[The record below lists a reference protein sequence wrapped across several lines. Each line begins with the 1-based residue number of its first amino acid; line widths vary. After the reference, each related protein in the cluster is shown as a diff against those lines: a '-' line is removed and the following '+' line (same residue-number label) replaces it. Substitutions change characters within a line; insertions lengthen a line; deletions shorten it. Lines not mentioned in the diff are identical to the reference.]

1 MTIHSSHHRSLYTLL
16 SGIQDF
22 SYVIAIPE
30 QKYAIREKEG
40 FSMKNK
46 KKLLSVLLVFV
57 MTVSVFHGYA
67 AKAAD
72 TVKVTLRLEQDN
84 QTLVTPVEV
93 TLTDE
98 DKKDYGIGLSTE
110 TLTPLHALAKYLTE
124 KKGATTETMKN
135 YIMASTSQ
143 YGLYVT
149 GINIDG
155 KSDGSASSDAL
166 DGVNW
171 LYAVNNTDPGVGMGS
186 YSLKNND
193 AVTIYGLW
201 GGGTWPNNVETNYSY
216 FENNTVNTTVSSKT
230 TVSLKGVGY
239 DENYSPI
246 VKAISNAT
254 VVAAKYENETSTA
267 TTGNAVTLAQTDDN
281 GVATLSFDK
290 AGTYVLSA
298 YRLDSDG
305 KHSNISRPYAIVKV
319 LAAVTTPT
327 ATPTVT
333 PTATPTV
340 TPTATPTV
348 TPTATPTVTPTAT
361 PTVTPTA
368 TPTVTPTATPTV
380 TPTATPTVTPTAT
393 PTVTPT
399 ATPTV
404 TPTATPAGDSL
415 GKPVPTKTPTATP
428 TPASDDK
435 GIKKVAKTPTK
446 VKVVV
451 KKSKKKKKSVTV
463 SWKKAAN
470 AKGYRIALSKK
481 KNGKYKKVTD
491 TKKTKY
497 TFKKTKGTY
506 YVKLTAYVV
515 KSDKATFSKA
525 TKPVKFKVK

>member
-1 MTIHSSHHRSLYTLL
+1 
-16 SGIQDF
+16 
-22 SYVIAIPE
+22 
-30 QKYAIREKEG
+30 
-40 FSMKNK
+40 MKNK

-57 MTVSVFHGYA
+57 MTISVFHGYA

-84 QTLVTPVEV
+84 KTLVTPVEV

-135 YIMASTSQ
+135 YITASKSQ

-149 GINIDG
+149 GISIDG

-171 LYAVNNTDPGVGMGS
+171 GYAVNNTDPGVGMGS

-216 FENNTVNTTVSSKT
+216 FENSTVNTTVSNKT

-239 DENYSPI
+239 DENYNPI
-246 VKAISNAT
+246 VKSISNAT
-254 VVAAKYENETSTA
+254 VVAAKYENEASTA
-267 TTGNAVTLAQTDDN
+267 TTGNAVSLVQTDEN
-281 GVATLSFDK
+281 GTATLSFDK

-319 LAAVTTPT
+319 LAAVTAPTATPT
-327 ATPTVT
+327 ATPTAAPTAT
-333 PTATPTV
+333 PTATPV
-340 TPTATPTV
+340 PTV
-348 TPTATPTVTPTAT
+348 TPAP
-361 PTVTPTA
+361 
-368 TPTVTPTATPTV
+368 
-380 TPTATPTVTPTAT
+380 
-393 PTVTPT
+393 
-399 ATPTV
+399 
-404 TPTATPAGDSL
+404 
-415 GKPVPTKTPTATP
+415 P

-463 SWKKAAN
+463 SWKKAAS

-525 TKPVKFKVK
+525 TKPVKFMVK

>member
-1 MTIHSSHHRSLYTLL
+1 MTIHSSHHRSLYTLF

-84 QTLVTPVEV
+84 KTLVTPVEV

-143 YGLYVT
+143 YGLFVN
-149 GINIDG
+149 GISIDG
-155 KSDGSASSDAL
+155 NSDGSASSDAL

-171 LYAVNNTDPGVGMGS
+171 GYAVNNTDPGVGMGS

-216 FENNTVNTTVSSKT
+216 FENSTLNTTVSNKT
-230 TVSLKGVGY
+230 TVSLKGVGH
-239 DENYSPI
+239 DESYNPI
-246 VKAISNAT
+246 VKSISNAT
-254 VVAAKYENETSTA
+254 VVAAKYENEASTA
-267 TTGNAVTLAQTDDN
+267 TTGNAVSLVQTDEN
-281 GVATLSFDK
+281 GTATLSFDK

-305 KHSNISRPYAIVKV
+305 KHSNISRPYGIVNV
-319 LAAVTTPT
+319 LAAVTAPT

-333 PTATPTV
+333 PTT
-340 TPTATPTV
+340 
-348 TPTATPTVTPTAT
+348 
-361 PTVTPTA
+361 
-368 TPTVTPTATPTV
+368 
-380 TPTATPTVTPTAT
+380 T

-435 GIKKVAKTPTK
+435 GIKKVAKKPTK

>member
-1 MTIHSSHHRSLYTLL
+1 
-16 SGIQDF
+16 
-22 SYVIAIPE
+22 
-30 QKYAIREKEG
+30 
-40 FSMKNK
+40 MKNK

-84 QTLVTPVEV
+84 KTLVTPVEV

-171 LYAVNNTDPGVGMGS
+171 GYAVNNTDPGVGMGS

-216 FENNTVNTTVSSKT
+216 FENSTLNTTISSKT

-239 DENYSPI
+239 DENYNPI
-246 VKAISNAT
+246 IKSISKAT

-267 TTGNAVTLAQTDDN
+267 TTGNAVSLVQTDEN
-281 GVATLSFDK
+281 GTATLSFDK

-305 KHSNISRPYAIVKV
+305 KHSNISRPYGIVKV
-319 LAAVTTPT
+319 PAAVTTPT
-327 ATPTVT
+327 AL
-333 PTATPTV
+333 PTATPT
-340 TPTATPTV
+340 A
-348 TPTATPTVTPTAT
+348 A
-361 PTVTPTA
+361 
-368 TPTVTPTATPTV
+368 PTV

-415 GKPVPTKTPTATP
+415 GKPVSTKTPTATP

-435 GIKKVAKTPTK
+435 GIKKVAKKPTK

>member
-1 MTIHSSHHRSLYTLL
+1 
-16 SGIQDF
+16 
-22 SYVIAIPE
+22 
-30 QKYAIREKEG
+30 
-40 FSMKNK
+40 MKNK

-84 QTLVTPVEV
+84 KTLVTPVEV
-93 TLTDE
+93 TLTDA
-98 DKKDYGIGLSTE
+98 DKKDYGIGLSTK

-143 YGLYVT
+143 YGLFVN
-149 GINIDG
+149 GISIDG
-155 KSDGSASSDAL
+155 NSDGSASSDAL

-171 LYAVNNTDPGVGMGS
+171 GYAVNNTDPGVGMSS

-201 GGGTWPNNVETNYSY
+201 GGGTWPDNVETNYSY
-216 FENNTVNTTVSSKT
+216 FENDTVSTTVSGKA
-230 TVSLKGVGY
+230 TVTLKGLGY
-239 DENYSPI
+239 DKNFVASI
-246 VKAISNAT
+246 VKPISKAT
-254 VVAAKYENETSTA
+254 VVAAKYENEASTA
-267 TTGNAVTLAQTDDN
+267 TKDTAVATAQTDDN

-305 KHSNISRPYAIVKV
+305 KHSNISRPYGIVKV

-327 ATPTVT
+327 AAPTVT
-333 PTATPTV
+333 PTAAPI
-340 TPTATPTV
+340 
-348 TPTATPTVTPTAT
+348 
-361 PTVTPTA
+361 
-368 TPTVTPTATPTV
+368 
-380 TPTATPTVTPTAT
+380 
-393 PTVTPT
+393 
-399 ATPTV
+399 V

>member
-1 MTIHSSHHRSLYTLL
+1 MTIHSSHHRSLYTLF

-84 QTLVTPVEV
+84 KTLVTPVEV

-98 DKKDYGIGLSTE
+98 DKKDYGIDLSTE

-135 YIMASTSQ
+135 YIMASKSQ

-149 GINIDG
+149 GISIDG

-171 LYAVNNTDPGVGMGS
+171 GYAVNNTDPGVGMGS

-216 FENNTVNTTVSSKT
+216 FENSTLNTTVSNKT

-239 DENYSPI
+239 DENYNPI
-246 VKAISNAT
+246 VKSISNAT
-254 VVAAKYENETSTA
+254 VVAAKYENEASTA
-267 TTGNAVTLAQTDDN
+267 TTGNAVSLVQTDEN

-305 KHSNISRPYAIVKV
+305 KHSNISRPYGIVNV
-319 LAAVTTPT
+319 LAAVT
-327 ATPTVT
+327 A
-333 PTATPTV
+333 
-340 TPTATPTV
+340 
-348 TPTATPTVTPTAT
+348 
-361 PTVTPTA
+361 
-368 TPTVTPTATPTV
+368 
-380 TPTATPTVTPTAT
+380 PTAT

-435 GIKKVAKTPTK
+435 GIKKITKKPTK

-451 KKSKKKKKSVTV
+451 KKSKKKKNSVTV

>member
-1 MTIHSSHHRSLYTLL
+1 MTIHSSHHRSLYALF

-84 QTLVTPVEV
+84 KTLVTPVEV

-216 FENNTVNTTVSSKT
+216 FENNTVTTTISSKT

-246 VKAISNAT
+246 VKAISKAT

-305 KHSNISRPYAIVKV
+305 KHSNISRPYGIVKV
-319 LAAVTTPT
+319 LAAVTAPTATPT
-327 ATPTVT
+327 ATPT
-333 PTATPTV
+333 AS
-340 TPTATPTV
+340 
-348 TPTATPTVTPTAT
+348 
-361 PTVTPTA
+361 
-368 TPTVTPTATPTV
+368 
-380 TPTATPTVTPTAT
+380 
-393 PTVTPT
+393 
-399 ATPTV
+399 
-404 TPTATPAGDSL
+404 PAGDSL

-428 TPASDDK
+428 SNK
-435 GIKKVAKTPTK
+435 NVKKAAKTPTK

-470 AKGYRIALSKK
+470 AKGYRITLSKK
-481 KNGKYKKVTD
+481 KNGKYKKVAD

>member
-1 MTIHSSHHRSLYTLL
+1 
-16 SGIQDF
+16 
-22 SYVIAIPE
+22 
-30 QKYAIREKEG
+30 
-40 FSMKNK
+40 MKNK

-84 QTLVTPVEV
+84 KTLVTPVEV

-110 TLTPLHALAKYLTE
+110 TLTPFHALAKYLTE

-135 YIMASTSQ
+135 YIMASKSQ

-149 GINIDG
+149 GISIDG

-171 LYAVNNTDPGVGMGS
+171 GYAVNNTDPGVGMGS

-216 FENNTVNTTVSSKT
+216 FENSTLNTTVSNKT

-239 DENYSPI
+239 DENYTPI
-246 VKAISNAT
+246 VKSISNAT
-254 VVAAKYENETSTA
+254 VVAAKYENEASTA
-267 TTGNAVTLAQTDDN
+267 TKDTAVATAQTDDN

-305 KHSNISRPYAIVKV
+305 KHSNISRPYGIVKV
-319 LAAVTTPT
+319 LAAVTAPT

-333 PTATPTV
+333 PTAAPTV
-340 TPTATPTV
+340 TPTT
-348 TPTATPTVTPTAT
+348 
-361 PTVTPTA
+361 
-368 TPTVTPTATPTV
+368 
-380 TPTATPTVTPTAT
+380 
-393 PTVTPT
+393 
-399 ATPTV
+399 
-404 TPTATPAGDSL
+404 TPAGDSL

-435 GIKKVAKTPTK
+435 GIKKVAKKPTK

>member
-1 MTIHSSHHRSLYTLL
+1 
-16 SGIQDF
+16 
-22 SYVIAIPE
+22 
-30 QKYAIREKEG
+30 
-40 FSMKNK
+40 MKNK

-84 QTLVTPVEV
+84 KTLVTPVEV

-98 DKKDYGIGLSTE
+98 DKKDYGIDLSTE

-135 YIMASTSQ
+135 YIMASKSQ

-149 GINIDG
+149 GISIDG
-155 KSDGSASSDAL
+155 KSDGSASSDGL

-171 LYAVNNTDPGVGMGS
+171 MYTVNNTDPGVGMGS
-186 YSLKNND
+186 HSLKNND
-193 AVTIYGLW
+193 VVTIYGLW

-216 FENNTVNTTVSSKT
+216 FENSTVTTTVSNKT

-239 DENYSPI
+239 DENYNPI
-246 VKAISNAT
+246 VKSISNAT
-254 VVAAKYENETSTA
+254 VVAAKYENEASTA

-319 LAAVTTPT
+319 LAAVT
-327 ATPTVT
+327 
-333 PTATPTV
+333 
-340 TPTATPTV
+340 
-348 TPTATPTVTPTAT
+348 
-361 PTVTPTA
+361 
-368 TPTVTPTATPTV
+368 
-380 TPTATPTVTPTAT
+380 TPTAT

>member
-1 MTIHSSHHRSLYTLL
+1 
-16 SGIQDF
+16 
-22 SYVIAIPE
+22 
-30 QKYAIREKEG
+30 
-40 FSMKNK
+40 MKNK

-84 QTLVTPVEV
+84 KTLVTPVEV

-135 YIMASTSQ
+135 YIMASKSQ

-149 GINIDG
+149 GISIDG

-171 LYAVNNTDPGVGMGS
+171 GYAVNNTAPGVGMGS

-216 FENNTVNTTVSSKT
+216 FENSTLNTTVSNKT

-239 DENYSPI
+239 DENYTPI
-246 VKAISNAT
+246 VKSISNAT
-254 VVAAKYENETSTA
+254 VVAAKYENEASTA
-267 TTGNAVTLAQTDDN
+267 TKDTAVATAQTDDN

-305 KHSNISRPYAIVKV
+305 KHSNISRPYGIVKV
-319 LAAVTTPT
+319 LAAVTAPT

-333 PTATPTV
+333 PTAAPTV
-340 TPTATPTV
+340 TPTT
-348 TPTATPTVTPTAT
+348 
-361 PTVTPTA
+361 
-368 TPTVTPTATPTV
+368 
-380 TPTATPTVTPTAT
+380 
-393 PTVTPT
+393 
-399 ATPTV
+399 
-404 TPTATPAGDSL
+404 TPAGDSL

-435 GIKKVAKTPTK
+435 GIKKVAKKPTK

>member
-1 MTIHSSHHRSLYTLL
+1 
-16 SGIQDF
+16 
-22 SYVIAIPE
+22 
-30 QKYAIREKEG
+30 
-40 FSMKNK
+40 MKNK

-84 QTLVTPVEV
+84 KTLVTPVEV

-135 YIMASTSQ
+135 YIMASKSQ

-149 GINIDG
+149 GISIDG

-171 LYAVNNTDPGVGMGS
+171 GYAVNNTDPGVGMAS

-216 FENNTVNTTVSSKT
+216 FENSTLNTTVSNKT

-239 DENYSPI
+239 DENYTPI
-246 VKAISNAT
+246 VKSISNAT
-254 VVAAKYENETSTA
+254 VVAAKYENEASTA
-267 TTGNAVTLAQTDDN
+267 TKDTAVATAQTDDN

-305 KHSNISRPYAIVKV
+305 KHSNISRPYGIVKV
-319 LAAVTTPT
+319 LAAVTAPT

-333 PTATPTV
+333 PTAAPTV
-340 TPTATPTV
+340 TPTT
-348 TPTATPTVTPTAT
+348 
-361 PTVTPTA
+361 
-368 TPTVTPTATPTV
+368 
-380 TPTATPTVTPTAT
+380 
-393 PTVTPT
+393 
-399 ATPTV
+399 
-404 TPTATPAGDSL
+404 TPAGDSL

-435 GIKKVAKTPTK
+435 GIKKVAKKPTK

>member
-1 MTIHSSHHRSLYTLL
+1 MTIHSSHHRSLYALF

-84 QTLVTPVEV
+84 KTLVTPVEV

-135 YIMASTSQ
+135 YIMASESQ
-143 YGLYVT
+143 YGLYVN
-149 GINIDG
+149 GISIDG

-171 LYAVNNTDPGVGMGS
+171 MYTVNNTDTGVGMGS

-216 FENNTVNTTVSSKT
+216 FENSTLNTTVSNKT

-239 DENYSPI
+239 DENYTPI
-246 VKAISNAT
+246 VKSISNAT
-254 VVAAKYENETSTA
+254 VVAAKYENEASTA
-267 TTGNAVTLAQTDDN
+267 TKDTAVATAQTDDN

-305 KHSNISRPYAIVKV
+305 KHSNISRPYGIVKV
-319 LAAVTTPT
+319 LAAVTAPT

-333 PTATPTV
+333 PTAAPTV
-340 TPTATPTV
+340 TPTT
-348 TPTATPTVTPTAT
+348 
-361 PTVTPTA
+361 
-368 TPTVTPTATPTV
+368 
-380 TPTATPTVTPTAT
+380 
-393 PTVTPT
+393 
-399 ATPTV
+399 
-404 TPTATPAGDSL
+404 
-415 GKPVPTKTPTATP
+415 

-435 GIKKVAKTPTK
+435 GIKKVAKKPTK

>member
-1 MTIHSSHHRSLYTLL
+1 
-16 SGIQDF
+16 
-22 SYVIAIPE
+22 
-30 QKYAIREKEG
+30 
-40 FSMKNK
+40 MKNK

-84 QTLVTPVEV
+84 KTLVTPVEV

-135 YIMASTSQ
+135 YIMASKSQ

-149 GINIDG
+149 GISIDG

-171 LYAVNNTDPGVGMGS
+171 GYAVNNTDPGVGMGS

-216 FENNTVNTTVSSKT
+216 FENSTMNTTVSNKT

-239 DENYSPI
+239 DENYNPI
-246 VKAISNAT
+246 VKSISNAT
-254 VVAAKYENETSTA
+254 VVAAKYENEASTA
-267 TTGNAVTLAQTDDN
+267 TTGNAVSLVQTDEN
-281 GVATLSFDK
+281 GTATLSFDK

-305 KHSNISRPYAIVKV
+305 KHSNISRPYGIVKV
-319 LAAVTTPT
+319 LAAVTAPTATPTATPTAAPT

-333 PTATPTV
+333 PVPTV
-340 TPTATPTV
+340 TPAP
-348 TPTATPTVTPTAT
+348 
-361 PTVTPTA
+361 
-368 TPTVTPTATPTV
+368 
-380 TPTATPTVTPTAT
+380 
-393 PTVTPT
+393 
-399 ATPTV
+399 
-404 TPTATPAGDSL
+404 
-415 GKPVPTKTPTATP
+415 P

>member
-1 MTIHSSHHRSLYTLL
+1 MTIHSSHHRSLYALF

-84 QTLVTPVEV
+84 KTLVTPVEV

-135 YIMASTSQ
+135 YIMASKSQ

-149 GINIDG
+149 GISIDG

-171 LYAVNNTDPGVGMGS
+171 GYAVNNTDPGVGMGS

-216 FENNTVNTTVSSKT
+216 FENSTLNTTVSNKT

-239 DENYSPI
+239 DENYTPI
-246 VKAISNAT
+246 VKSISNAT
-254 VVAAKYENETSTA
+254 VVAAKYENEASTA
-267 TTGNAVTLAQTDDN
+267 TTGNAVSLVQTDEN
-281 GVATLSFDK
+281 GTATLSFDK

-305 KHSNISRPYAIVKV
+305 KHSNISRPYGIVKV

-327 ATPTVT
+327 AAPTVT
-333 PTATPTV
+333 PTAAPTV
-340 TPTATPTV
+340 TPTAAPTV
-348 TPTATPTVTPTAT
+348 TPTAAPI
-361 PTVTPTA
+361 
-368 TPTVTPTATPTV
+368 
-380 TPTATPTVTPTAT
+380 
-393 PTVTPT
+393 
-399 ATPTV
+399 V

>member
-1 MTIHSSHHRSLYTLL
+1 MTIHSSHHRSLYALF

-84 QTLVTPVEV
+84 KTLVTPVEV

-171 LYAVNNTDPGVGMGS
+171 GYAVNNTDPGVGMGS

-216 FENNTVNTTVSSKT
+216 FENDTVSTTVSGKA
-230 TVSLKGVGY
+230 TVTLKGLGY
-239 DENYSPI
+239 DKNFVASI
-246 VKAISNAT
+246 VKPISNAT
-254 VVAAKYENETSTA
+254 VVAAKYENEASTA
-267 TTGNAVTLAQTDDN
+267 TTGNAVSLVQTDEN
-281 GVATLSFDK
+281 GTATLSFDK

-305 KHSNISRPYAIVKV
+305 KHSNISRPYGIVKV
-319 LAAVTTPT
+319 LAAVTAPTATPTATPTAAPT

-333 PTATPTV
+333 PVPTV
-340 TPTATPTV
+340 TPAP
-348 TPTATPTVTPTAT
+348 
-361 PTVTPTA
+361 
-368 TPTVTPTATPTV
+368 
-380 TPTATPTVTPTAT
+380 
-393 PTVTPT
+393 
-399 ATPTV
+399 
-404 TPTATPAGDSL
+404 
-415 GKPVPTKTPTATP
+415 P

>member
-1 MTIHSSHHRSLYTLL
+1 
-16 SGIQDF
+16 
-22 SYVIAIPE
+22 
-30 QKYAIREKEG
+30 
-40 FSMKNK
+40 MKNK

-84 QTLVTPVEV
+84 KTLVTPVEV
-93 TLTDE
+93 TLTDA
-98 DKKDYGIGLSTE
+98 DKKDYGIGLSTK

-143 YGLYVT
+143 YGLFVN
-149 GINIDG
+149 GISIDG
-155 KSDGSASSDAL
+155 NSDGSASSDAL

-171 LYAVNNTDPGVGMGS
+171 GYAVNNTDPGVGMGS

-216 FENNTVNTTVSSKT
+216 FENSTLNTTVSNKT
-230 TVSLKGVGY
+230 TVSLKGLGY
-239 DENYSPI
+239 DENYNPI
-246 VKAISNAT
+246 VKSISNAT
-254 VVAAKYENETSTA
+254 VVAAKYENEASTA
-267 TTGNAVTLAQTDDN
+267 TTGNAVSLVQTDEN
-281 GVATLSFDK
+281 GTATLSFDK

-305 KHSNISRPYAIVKV
+305 KHSNISRPYGIVKV

-327 ATPTVT
+327 AAPTVT
-333 PTATPTV
+333 PTAAPTV
-340 TPTATPTV
+340 TPTAAPTG
-348 TPTATPTVTPTAT
+348 TPTAAPI
-361 PTVTPTA
+361 
-368 TPTVTPTATPTV
+368 
-380 TPTATPTVTPTAT
+380 
-393 PTVTPT
+393 
-399 ATPTV
+399 V

>member
-1 MTIHSSHHRSLYTLL
+1 
-16 SGIQDF
+16 
-22 SYVIAIPE
+22 
-30 QKYAIREKEG
+30 
-40 FSMKNK
+40 MKNK

-84 QTLVTPVEV
+84 KTLVTPVEV

-98 DKKDYGIGLSTE
+98 DKKDYGIDLSTE

-135 YIMASTSQ
+135 YIMASKSQ

-149 GINIDG
+149 GISIDG

-171 LYAVNNTDPGVGMGS
+171 GYAVNNTDPGVGMGS

-216 FENNTVNTTVSSKT
+216 FENSTLNTTVSNKT

-239 DENYSPI
+239 DENYNPI
-246 VKAISNAT
+246 VKSISNAT
-254 VVAAKYENETSTA
+254 VVAAKYENEASTA
-267 TTGNAVTLAQTDDN
+267 TTGNAVSLVQTDEN
-281 GVATLSFDK
+281 GTATLSFDK

-305 KHSNISRPYAIVKV
+305 KHSNISRPYGIVNV
-319 LAAVTTPT
+319 LAAVT
-327 ATPTVT
+327 A
-333 PTATPTV
+333 
-340 TPTATPTV
+340 
-348 TPTATPTVTPTAT
+348 
-361 PTVTPTA
+361 
-368 TPTVTPTATPTV
+368 
-380 TPTATPTVTPTAT
+380 PTAT

-435 GIKKVAKTPTK
+435 GIKKVAKKPTK

>member
-1 MTIHSSHHRSLYTLL
+1 MTIHSSHHRSLYALF

-84 QTLVTPVEV
+84 KTLVTPVEV
-93 TLTDE
+93 TLTDA
-98 DKKDYGIGLSTE
+98 DKKDYGIGLSTK

-143 YGLYVT
+143 YGLFVN
-149 GINIDG
+149 GISIDG
-155 KSDGSASSDAL
+155 NSDGSASSDAL

-171 LYAVNNTDPGVGMGS
+171 GYAVNNTDPGVGMSS

-201 GGGTWPNNVETNYSY
+201 GGGTWPDNVETNYSY
-216 FENNTVNTTVSSKT
+216 FENDTVSTTVSGKA
-230 TVSLKGVGY
+230 TVTLKGLGY
-239 DENYSPI
+239 DKNFVASI
-246 VKAISNAT
+246 VKPISKAT
-254 VVAAKYENETSTA
+254 VVAAKYENEASTA
-267 TTGNAVTLAQTDDN
+267 TKDTAVATAQTDDN

-305 KHSNISRPYAIVKV
+305 KHSNISRPYGIVKV

-327 ATPTVT
+327 AAPTVT
-333 PTATPTV
+333 PTAAPTV
-340 TPTATPTV
+340 TPTAAPI
-348 TPTATPTVTPTAT
+348 
-361 PTVTPTA
+361 
-368 TPTVTPTATPTV
+368 
-380 TPTATPTVTPTAT
+380 
-393 PTVTPT
+393 
-399 ATPTV
+399 V

-491 TKKTKY
+491 TKKTKF

>member
-1 MTIHSSHHRSLYTLL
+1 
-16 SGIQDF
+16 
-22 SYVIAIPE
+22 
-30 QKYAIREKEG
+30 
-40 FSMKNK
+40 MKNK

-84 QTLVTPVEV
+84 KTLVTPVEV

-135 YIMASTSQ
+135 YIMASKSQ

-149 GINIDG
+149 GISIDG

-171 LYAVNNTDPGVGMGS
+171 GYAVNNTDPGVGMGS

-216 FENNTVNTTVSSKT
+216 FENSTLNTTVSNKT

-239 DENYSPI
+239 DENYTPI
-246 VKAISNAT
+246 VKSISNAT
-254 VVAAKYENETSTA
+254 VVAAKYENEASTA
-267 TTGNAVTLAQTDDN
+267 TKDTAVATAQTDDN

-305 KHSNISRPYAIVKV
+305 KHSNISRPYGIVKV
-319 LAAVTTPT
+319 LAAVTAPT

-333 PTATPTV
+333 PTAAPTV
-340 TPTATPTV
+340 TPTT
-348 TPTATPTVTPTAT
+348 
-361 PTVTPTA
+361 
-368 TPTVTPTATPTV
+368 
-380 TPTATPTVTPTAT
+380 
-393 PTVTPT
+393 
-399 ATPTV
+399 
-404 TPTATPAGDSL
+404 TPAGDSL

-428 TPASDDK
+428 TPASDDE
-435 GIKKVAKTPTK
+435 GIKKVAKKPTK

>member
-1 MTIHSSHHRSLYTLL
+1 
-16 SGIQDF
+16 
-22 SYVIAIPE
+22 
-30 QKYAIREKEG
+30 
-40 FSMKNK
+40 MKNK

-84 QTLVTPVEV
+84 ATLVTPVEV

-143 YGLYVT
+143 YGLFVN
-149 GINIDG
+149 GISIDG
-155 KSDGSASSDAL
+155 NSDGSASSDAL

-171 LYAVNNTDPGVGMGS
+171 GYAVNNTDPGVGMGS

-216 FENNTVNTTVSSKT
+216 FENSTLNTTVSNKT
-230 TVSLKGVGY
+230 TVSLKGVGH
-239 DENYSPI
+239 DESYNPI
-246 VKAISNAT
+246 VKSISKAT
-254 VVAAKYENETSTA
+254 VVATKYENETSTA

-327 ATPTVT
+327 ATP
-333 PTATPTV
+333 A
-340 TPTATPTV
+340 A
-348 TPTATPTVTPTAT
+348 
-361 PTVTPTA
+361 
-368 TPTVTPTATPTV
+368 TPTATPTV

>member
-1 MTIHSSHHRSLYTLL
+1 
-16 SGIQDF
+16 
-22 SYVIAIPE
+22 
-30 QKYAIREKEG
+30 
-40 FSMKNK
+40 MKNK

-57 MTVSVFHGYA
+57 MTISVFHGYA

-84 QTLVTPVEV
+84 KTLVTPVEV

-135 YIMASTSQ
+135 YITASKSQ

-149 GINIDG
+149 GISIDG

-171 LYAVNNTDPGVGMGS
+171 GYAVNNTDPGVGMGS

-216 FENNTVNTTVSSKT
+216 FENSTVNTTVSNKT

-239 DENYSPI
+239 DENYNPI
-246 VKAISNAT
+246 VKSISNAT
-254 VVAAKYENETSTA
+254 VVAAKYENEASTA
-267 TTGNAVTLAQTDDN
+267 TTGNAVSLVQTDEN
-281 GVATLSFDK
+281 GTATLSFDK

-305 KHSNISRPYAIVKV
+305 KHSNISRPYGIVKV
-319 LAAVTTPT
+319 LAAVTAPTATPT
-327 ATPTVT
+327 ATPTAAPTAT
-333 PTATPTV
+333 PTATPV
-340 TPTATPTV
+340 PTV
-348 TPTATPTVTPTAT
+348 TPAP
-361 PTVTPTA
+361 
-368 TPTVTPTATPTV
+368 
-380 TPTATPTVTPTAT
+380 
-393 PTVTPT
+393 
-399 ATPTV
+399 
-404 TPTATPAGDSL
+404 
-415 GKPVPTKTPTATP
+415 P

-463 SWKKAAN
+463 SWKKAAS

-525 TKPVKFKVK
+525 TKPVKFMVK

>member
-1 MTIHSSHHRSLYTLL
+1 MTIHSSHHRSLYALF

-84 QTLVTPVEV
+84 KTLVTPVEV
-93 TLTDE
+93 TLTDA

-135 YIMASTSQ
+135 YIMAIEGQ
-143 YGLYVT
+143 YGLYLN

-155 KSDGSASSDAL
+155 KSDGSASSDGL

-171 LYAVNNTDPGVGMGS
+171 GYAVNNTVPGVGMGS

-216 FENNTVNTTVSSKT
+216 FENDTVSTTVSGKA
-230 TVSLKGVGY
+230 TVTLKGLGY
-239 DENYSPI
+239 DENYTPI
-246 VKAISNAT
+246 VIKSISNAT
-254 VVAAKYENETSTA
+254 VVAAKYENEASTA
-267 TTGNAVTLAQTDDN
+267 TKDTAVATAQTDDN

-305 KHSNISRPYAIVKV
+305 KHSNISRPYGIVKV
-319 LAAVTTPT
+319 PAAVTAPT

-333 PTATPTV
+333 PTA
-340 TPTATPTV
+340 A
-348 TPTATPTVTPTAT
+348 
-361 PTVTPTA
+361 
-368 TPTVTPTATPTV
+368 
-380 TPTATPTVTPTAT
+380 

-435 GIKKVAKTPTK
+435 GIKKVAKKPTK

>member
-1 MTIHSSHHRSLYTLL
+1 MTIHSSHHRSLYTLF

-84 QTLVTPVEV
+84 KTLVTPVEV
-93 TLTDE
+93 TLTDA
-98 DKKDYGIGLSTE
+98 DKKDYGIGLSTK

-143 YGLYVT
+143 YGLFVN
-149 GINIDG
+149 GISIDG
-155 KSDGSASSDAL
+155 NSDGSASSDAL

-171 LYAVNNTDPGVGMGS
+171 GYAVNNTDPGVGMGS

-216 FENNTVNTTVSSKT
+216 FENSTLNTTVSNKT
-230 TVSLKGVGY
+230 TVSLKGVGHDKSY
-239 DENYSPI
+239 NPI
-246 VKAISNAT
+246 VKSISNAT
-254 VVAAKYENETSTA
+254 VVAAKYENEASTA
-267 TTGNAVTLAQTDDN
+267 TTGNAVSLVQTDEN
-281 GVATLSFDK
+281 GTATLSFDK

-305 KHSNISRPYAIVKV
+305 KHSNISRPYGIVNV
-319 LAAVTTPT
+319 LAAVTAPT

-333 PTATPTV
+333 PTTTPTG
-340 TPTATPTV
+340 
-348 TPTATPTVTPTAT
+348 
-361 PTVTPTA
+361 
-368 TPTVTPTATPTV
+368 
-380 TPTATPTVTPTAT
+380 
-393 PTVTPT
+393 TPT

-435 GIKKVAKTPTK
+435 GIKKVAKKPTK

>member
-1 MTIHSSHHRSLYTLL
+1 
-16 SGIQDF
+16 
-22 SYVIAIPE
+22 
-30 QKYAIREKEG
+30 
-40 FSMKNK
+40 MKNK
-46 KKLLSVLLVFV
+46 KKLLSVLLIFV

-84 QTLVTPVEV
+84 KTLVTPVEV

-135 YIMASTSQ
+135 YITASESQ

-155 KSDGSASSDAL
+155 KSDGSASSDGL

-171 LYAVNNTDPGVGMGS
+171 GYAVNNTDPGVGMGS

-216 FENNTVNTTVSSKT
+216 FENSTLNTTVSKKT

-239 DENYSPI
+239 DENYNPI
-246 VKAISNAT
+246 VKSISNAT
-254 VVAAKYENETSTA
+254 VVAAKYENEASTA
-267 TTGNAVTLAQTDDN
+267 TTGNAVSLVQTDEN
-281 GVATLSFDK
+281 GTATLSFDK

-298 YRLDSDG
+298 YRLDSDD
-305 KHSNISRPYAIVKV
+305 KHSNISRPYGIVKV
-319 LAAVTTPT
+319 LAAVT
-327 ATPTVT
+327 A
-333 PTATPTV
+333 
-340 TPTATPTV
+340 
-348 TPTATPTVTPTAT
+348 
-361 PTVTPTA
+361 
-368 TPTVTPTATPTV
+368 
-380 TPTATPTVTPTAT
+380 PTATPTVTPTAT

>member
-1 MTIHSSHHRSLYTLL
+1 
-16 SGIQDF
+16 
-22 SYVIAIPE
+22 
-30 QKYAIREKEG
+30 
-40 FSMKNK
+40 MKNK

-84 QTLVTPVEV
+84 KTLVTPVEV
-93 TLTDE
+93 TLTDA
-98 DKKDYGIGLSTE
+98 DKKDYGIGLSTK

-143 YGLYVT
+143 YGLFVN
-149 GINIDG
+149 GISIDG
-155 KSDGSASSDAL
+155 NSDGSASSDAL

-171 LYAVNNTDPGVGMGS
+171 GYAVNNTDPGVGMSS

-201 GGGTWPNNVETNYSY
+201 GGGTWPDNVETNYSY
-216 FENNTVNTTVSSKT
+216 FENSTLNTTVSNKT
-230 TVSLKGVGY
+230 TVSLKGLGY
-239 DENYSPI
+239 DENYNPI
-246 VKAISNAT
+246 VKSISNAT
-254 VVAAKYENETSTA
+254 VVAAKYENEASTA
-267 TTGNAVTLAQTDDN
+267 TTGNAVSLVQTDEN
-281 GVATLSFDK
+281 GTATLSFDK

-305 KHSNISRPYAIVKV
+305 KHSNISRPYGIVKV

-327 ATPTVT
+327 AAPTVT
-333 PTATPTV
+333 PTAAPTV
-340 TPTATPTV
+340 TPTAAPI
-348 TPTATPTVTPTAT
+348 
-361 PTVTPTA
+361 
-368 TPTVTPTATPTV
+368 
-380 TPTATPTVTPTAT
+380 
-393 PTVTPT
+393 
-399 ATPTV
+399 V

>member
-1 MTIHSSHHRSLYTLL
+1 
-16 SGIQDF
+16 
-22 SYVIAIPE
+22 
-30 QKYAIREKEG
+30 
-40 FSMKNK
+40 MKNK

-84 QTLVTPVEV
+84 KTLVTPVEV

-98 DKKDYGIGLSTE
+98 DKKDYGIDLSTE

-135 YIMASTSQ
+135 YIMASKSQ

-149 GINIDG
+149 GISIDG

-171 LYAVNNTDPGVGMGS
+171 GYAVNNTDPGVGMGS

-216 FENNTVNTTVSSKT
+216 FENSTLNTTVSNKT

-239 DENYSPI
+239 DENYNPI
-246 VKAISNAT
+246 VKSISNAT
-254 VVAAKYENETSTA
+254 VVAAKYENEASTA
-267 TTGNAVTLAQTDDN
+267 TTGNAVSLVQTDEN

-305 KHSNISRPYAIVKV
+305 KHSNISRPYGIVNV
-319 LAAVTTPT
+319 LAAVT
-327 ATPTVT
+327 A
-333 PTATPTV
+333 
-340 TPTATPTV
+340 
-348 TPTATPTVTPTAT
+348 
-361 PTVTPTA
+361 
-368 TPTVTPTATPTV
+368 
-380 TPTATPTVTPTAT
+380 PTAT

-435 GIKKVAKTPTK
+435 GIKKVAKKPTK

>member
-1 MTIHSSHHRSLYTLL
+1 
-16 SGIQDF
+16 
-22 SYVIAIPE
+22 
-30 QKYAIREKEG
+30 
-40 FSMKNK
+40 MKNK
-46 KKLLSVLLVFV
+46 KKLLSVLLIFV

-84 QTLVTPVEV
+84 KTLVTPVEV

-135 YIMASTSQ
+135 YITASESQ

-155 KSDGSASSDAL
+155 KSDGSASSDGL

-171 LYAVNNTDPGVGMGS
+171 GYAVNNTDPGVGMGS

-216 FENNTVNTTVSSKT
+216 FENSTLNTTVSKKT

-239 DENYSPI
+239 DENYNPI
-246 VKAISNAT
+246 VKSISNAT
-254 VVAAKYENETSTA
+254 VVAAKYENEASTA
-267 TTGNAVTLAQTDDN
+267 TTGNAVSLVQTDEN
-281 GVATLSFDK
+281 GTATLSFDK

-298 YRLDSDG
+298 YRLDSDD
-305 KHSNISRPYAIVKV
+305 KHSNISRPYGIVKV
-319 LAAVTTPT
+319 LAAVTAPT

-340 TPTATPTV
+340 TPTA
-348 TPTATPTVTPTAT
+348 A
-361 PTVTPTA
+361 
-368 TPTVTPTATPTV
+368 
-380 TPTATPTVTPTAT
+380 

-506 YVKLTAYVV
+506 YGKLTAYVV

>member
-1 MTIHSSHHRSLYTLL
+1 
-16 SGIQDF
+16 
-22 SYVIAIPE
+22 
-30 QKYAIREKEG
+30 
-40 FSMKNK
+40 MKNK

-84 QTLVTPVEV
+84 KTLVTPVEV
-93 TLTDE
+93 TLTDA
-98 DKKDYGIGLSTE
+98 DKKDYGIGLSTK

-143 YGLYVT
+143 YGLFVN
-149 GINIDG
+149 GISIDG
-155 KSDGSASSDAL
+155 NSDGSASSDAL

-171 LYAVNNTDPGVGMGS
+171 GYAVNNTDPGVGMGS

-216 FENNTVNTTVSSKT
+216 FENSTLNTTVSNKT
-230 TVSLKGVGY
+230 TVSLKGVGHDKSY
-239 DENYSPI
+239 NPI
-246 VKAISNAT
+246 VKSISNAT
-254 VVAAKYENETSTA
+254 VVAAKYENEASTA
-267 TTGNAVTLAQTDDN
+267 TTGNAVSLVQTDEN
-281 GVATLSFDK
+281 GTATLSFDK

-305 KHSNISRPYAIVKV
+305 KHSNISRPYGIVKV

-327 ATPTVT
+327 AAPTVTPTAAPTVT

-340 TPTATPTV
+340 TPTT
-348 TPTATPTVTPTAT
+348 
-361 PTVTPTA
+361 
-368 TPTVTPTATPTV
+368 
-380 TPTATPTVTPTAT
+380 T

-435 GIKKVAKTPTK
+435 GIKKVAKKPTK

>member
-1 MTIHSSHHRSLYTLL
+1 
-16 SGIQDF
+16 
-22 SYVIAIPE
+22 
-30 QKYAIREKEG
+30 
-40 FSMKNK
+40 MKNK

-84 QTLVTPVEV
+84 ATLVTPVEV
-93 TLTDE
+93 TLTDA

-135 YIMASTSQ
+135 YIMASKSQ

-149 GINIDG
+149 GISIDG

-171 LYAVNNTDPGVGMGS
+171 GYAVNNTDPGVGMGS

-216 FENNTVNTTVSSKT
+216 FENSTVNTTVSNKT

-239 DENYSPI
+239 DENYNPI
-246 VKAISNAT
+246 VKSISNAT
-254 VVAAKYENETSTA
+254 VVAAKYENEASTA
-267 TTGNAVTLAQTDDN
+267 TTGNAVSLVQTDEN
-281 GVATLSFDK
+281 GTATLSFDK

-298 YRLDSDG
+298 YRLDSDD

-319 LAAVTTPT
+319 LAAVTAPTATPT
-327 ATPTVT
+327 ATPTAAPTAT
-333 PTATPTV
+333 PTATPV
-340 TPTATPTV
+340 PTV
-348 TPTATPTVTPTAT
+348 TPAP
-361 PTVTPTA
+361 
-368 TPTVTPTATPTV
+368 
-380 TPTATPTVTPTAT
+380 
-393 PTVTPT
+393 
-399 ATPTV
+399 
-404 TPTATPAGDSL
+404 
-415 GKPVPTKTPTATP
+415 P

>member
-1 MTIHSSHHRSLYTLL
+1 
-16 SGIQDF
+16 
-22 SYVIAIPE
+22 
-30 QKYAIREKEG
+30 
-40 FSMKNK
+40 MKNK

-84 QTLVTPVEV
+84 KTLVTPVEV

-98 DKKDYGIGLSTE
+98 DKKDYGIDLSTE

-135 YIMASTSQ
+135 YIMASKSQ

-149 GINIDG
+149 GISIDG
-155 KSDGSASSDAL
+155 KSDGSASSDGL

-171 LYAVNNTDPGVGMGS
+171 MYTVNNTDPGVGMGS

-216 FENNTVNTTVSSKT
+216 FENSTVTTTVSNKT

-239 DENYSPI
+239 DENYNPI
-246 VKAISNAT
+246 VKSISNAT
-254 VVAAKYENETSTA
+254 VVAAKYENEASTA

-340 TPTATPTV
+340 TPTA
-348 TPTATPTVTPTAT
+348 A
-361 PTVTPTA
+361 
-368 TPTVTPTATPTV
+368 
-380 TPTATPTVTPTAT
+380 
-393 PTVTPT
+393 
-399 ATPTV
+399 
-404 TPTATPAGDSL
+404 PAGDSL

-481 KNGKYKKVTD
+481 KNDKYKKVTD

>member
-1 MTIHSSHHRSLYTLL
+1 
-16 SGIQDF
+16 
-22 SYVIAIPE
+22 
-30 QKYAIREKEG
+30 
-40 FSMKNK
+40 MKNK

-84 QTLVTPVEV
+84 KTLVTPVEV
-93 TLTDE
+93 TLTDA
-98 DKKDYGIGLSTE
+98 DKKDYGIGLSTK

-143 YGLYVT
+143 YGLFVN
-149 GINIDG
+149 GISIDG
-155 KSDGSASSDAL
+155 NSDGSASSDAL

-171 LYAVNNTDPGVGMGS
+171 GYAVNNTDPGVGMGS

-216 FENNTVNTTVSSKT
+216 FENSTLNTTVSNKT
-230 TVSLKGVGY
+230 TVSLKGVGHDKSY
-239 DENYSPI
+239 NPI
-246 VKAISNAT
+246 VKSISNAT
-254 VVAAKYENETSTA
+254 VVAAKYENEASTA
-267 TTGNAVTLAQTDDN
+267 TTGNAVSLVQTDEN
-281 GVATLSFDK
+281 GTATLSFDK

-305 KHSNISRPYAIVKV
+305 KHSNISRPYGIVNV
-319 LAAVTTPT
+319 LAAVTAPTATPTATPTAAPT

-333 PTATPTV
+333 PVPTV
-340 TPTATPTV
+340 TPAP
-348 TPTATPTVTPTAT
+348 
-361 PTVTPTA
+361 
-368 TPTVTPTATPTV
+368 
-380 TPTATPTVTPTAT
+380 
-393 PTVTPT
+393 
-399 ATPTV
+399 
-404 TPTATPAGDSL
+404 
-415 GKPVPTKTPTATP
+415 P

>member
-1 MTIHSSHHRSLYTLL
+1 MTIHSSHHRSLYALF

-57 MTVSVFHGYA
+57 MTVSVFHSYA

-84 QTLVTPVEV
+84 KTLVTPVEV

-135 YIMASTSQ
+135 YIMASKSQ

-149 GINIDG
+149 GISIDG

-171 LYAVNNTDPGVGMGS
+171 GYAVNNTDPGVGMGS

-216 FENNTVNTTVSSKT
+216 FENSTLNTTVSNKT

-239 DENYSPI
+239 DENYTPI
-246 VKAISNAT
+246 VKSISNAT
-254 VVAAKYENETSTA
+254 VVAAKYENEASTA
-267 TTGNAVTLAQTDDN
+267 TKDTAVATAQTDDN

-305 KHSNISRPYAIVKV
+305 KHSNISRPYGIVKV
-319 LAAVTTPT
+319 LAAVTAPT

-333 PTATPTV
+333 PTAAPTV
-340 TPTATPTV
+340 TPTT
-348 TPTATPTVTPTAT
+348 
-361 PTVTPTA
+361 
-368 TPTVTPTATPTV
+368 
-380 TPTATPTVTPTAT
+380 
-393 PTVTPT
+393 
-399 ATPTV
+399 
-404 TPTATPAGDSL
+404 TPAGDSL

-435 GIKKVAKTPTK
+435 GIKKVAKKPTK

>member
-1 MTIHSSHHRSLYTLL
+1 
-16 SGIQDF
+16 
-22 SYVIAIPE
+22 
-30 QKYAIREKEG
+30 
-40 FSMKNK
+40 MKNK

-84 QTLVTPVEV
+84 KTLVTPVEV
-93 TLTDE
+93 TLTDA
-98 DKKDYGIGLSTE
+98 DKKDYGIGLSTK

-143 YGLYVT
+143 YGLFVN
-149 GINIDG
+149 GISIDG
-155 KSDGSASSDAL
+155 NSDGSASSDAL

-171 LYAVNNTDPGVGMGS
+171 GYAVNNTDPGVGMSS

-201 GGGTWPNNVETNYSY
+201 GGGTWPDNVETNYSY
-216 FENNTVNTTVSSKT
+216 FENDTVSTTVSGKA
-230 TVSLKGVGY
+230 TVTLKGLGY
-239 DENYSPI
+239 DKNFVASI
-246 VKAISNAT
+246 VKPISKAT
-254 VVAAKYENETSTA
+254 VVAAKYENEASTA
-267 TTGNAVTLAQTDDN
+267 TKDTAVATAQTDDN

-305 KHSNISRPYAIVKV
+305 KHSNISRPYGIVKV

-327 ATPTVT
+327 A
-333 PTATPTV
+333 A
-340 TPTATPTV
+340 
-348 TPTATPTVTPTAT
+348 
-361 PTVTPTA
+361 
-368 TPTVTPTATPTV
+368 
-380 TPTATPTVTPTAT
+380 

-415 GKPVPTKTPTATP
+415 GKPVSTKTPTATP

-435 GIKKVAKTPTK
+435 GIKKVAKKPTK

>member
-1 MTIHSSHHRSLYTLL
+1 LTIHSSHHRSLYALF

-84 QTLVTPVEV
+84 KTLVTPVEV

-135 YIMASTSQ
+135 YIMASKSQ

-149 GINIDG
+149 GISIDG

-171 LYAVNNTDPGVGMGS
+171 GYAVNNTDPGVGMGS

-216 FENNTVNTTVSSKT
+216 FENSTLNTTVSNKT

-239 DENYSPI
+239 DENYTPI
-246 VKAISNAT
+246 VKSISNAT
-254 VVAAKYENETSTA
+254 VVAAKYENEASTA
-267 TTGNAVTLAQTDDN
+267 TKDTAVATAQTDDN

-305 KHSNISRPYAIVKV
+305 KHSNISRPYGIVKV
-319 LAAVTTPT
+319 LAAVTAPT

-333 PTATPTV
+333 PTAAPTV
-340 TPTATPTV
+340 TPTT
-348 TPTATPTVTPTAT
+348 
-361 PTVTPTA
+361 
-368 TPTVTPTATPTV
+368 
-380 TPTATPTVTPTAT
+380 
-393 PTVTPT
+393 
-399 ATPTV
+399 
-404 TPTATPAGDSL
+404 TPAGDSL

-435 GIKKVAKTPTK
+435 GIKKVAKKPTK

>member
-1 MTIHSSHHRSLYTLL
+1 
-16 SGIQDF
+16 
-22 SYVIAIPE
+22 
-30 QKYAIREKEG
+30 
-40 FSMKNK
+40 MKNK

-84 QTLVTPVEV
+84 KTLVTPVEV

-135 YIMASTSQ
+135 YIMASKSQ

-149 GINIDG
+149 GISIDG

-171 LYAVNNTDPGVGMGS
+171 GYAVNNTDPGVGMGS

-216 FENNTVNTTVSSKT
+216 FENSTLNTTVSNKT

-239 DENYSPI
+239 DENFTPI
-246 VKAISNAT
+246 VKSISNAT
-254 VVAAKYENETSTA
+254 VVAAKYENEASTA
-267 TTGNAVTLAQTDDN
+267 TKDTAVATAQTDDN

-305 KHSNISRPYAIVKV
+305 KHSNISRPYGIVKV
-319 LAAVTTPT
+319 LAAVTAPT

-333 PTATPTV
+333 PTAAPTV
-340 TPTATPTV
+340 TPTT
-348 TPTATPTVTPTAT
+348 
-361 PTVTPTA
+361 
-368 TPTVTPTATPTV
+368 
-380 TPTATPTVTPTAT
+380 
-393 PTVTPT
+393 
-399 ATPTV
+399 
-404 TPTATPAGDSL
+404 TPAGDSL

-435 GIKKVAKTPTK
+435 GIKKVAKKPTK

>member
-1 MTIHSSHHRSLYTLL
+1 
-16 SGIQDF
+16 
-22 SYVIAIPE
+22 
-30 QKYAIREKEG
+30 
-40 FSMKNK
+40 MKNK

-84 QTLVTPVEV
+84 KTLVTPVEV

-98 DKKDYGIGLSTE
+98 DKKDYGIDLSTE

-135 YIMASTSQ
+135 YIMASKSQ

-149 GINIDG
+149 GISIDG
-155 KSDGSASSDAL
+155 KSDGSASSDGL

-171 LYAVNNTDPGVGMGS
+171 MYTVNNTDPGVGMGS

-216 FENNTVNTTVSSKT
+216 FENSTVTTTVSNKT

-239 DENYSPI
+239 DENYNPI
-246 VKAISNAT
+246 VKSISNAT
-254 VVAAKYENETSTA
+254 VVAAKYENEASTA

-319 LAAVTTPT
+319 LAAVTAPT
-327 ATPTVT
+327 A
-333 PTATPTV
+333 A
-340 TPTATPTV
+340 
-348 TPTATPTVTPTAT
+348 
-361 PTVTPTA
+361 
-368 TPTVTPTATPTV
+368 
-380 TPTATPTVTPTAT
+380 
-393 PTVTPT
+393 
-399 ATPTV
+399 
-404 TPTATPAGDSL
+404 PAGDSL

>member
-1 MTIHSSHHRSLYTLL
+1 MTIHSSHHRSLYALF

-84 QTLVTPVEV
+84 KTLVTPVEV

-135 YIMASTSQ
+135 YIMASKSQ

-149 GINIDG
+149 GISIDG

-171 LYAVNNTDPGVGMGS
+171 GYAVNNTDPGVGMGS

-216 FENNTVNTTVSSKT
+216 FENSTLNTTVSNKT

-239 DENYSPI
+239 DENYTPI
-246 VKAISNAT
+246 VKSISNAT
-254 VVAAKYENETSTA
+254 VVAAKYENEASTA
-267 TTGNAVTLAQTDDN
+267 TKDTAVATAQTDDN

-305 KHSNISRPYAIVKV
+305 KHSNISRPYGIVKV
-319 LAAVTTPT
+319 LAAVTAPT

-333 PTATPTV
+333 PTAAPTV
-340 TPTATPTV
+340 TPTT
-348 TPTATPTVTPTAT
+348 
-361 PTVTPTA
+361 
-368 TPTVTPTATPTV
+368 
-380 TPTATPTVTPTAT
+380 
-393 PTVTPT
+393 
-399 ATPTV
+399 
-404 TPTATPAGDSL
+404 TPAGDSL

-435 GIKKVAKTPTK
+435 GIKKVAKKPTK

-470 AKGYRIALSKK
+470 AKGYRITLSKK

>member
-1 MTIHSSHHRSLYTLL
+1 
-16 SGIQDF
+16 
-22 SYVIAIPE
+22 
-30 QKYAIREKEG
+30 
-40 FSMKNK
+40 MKNK

-84 QTLVTPVEV
+84 KTLVTPVEV

-98 DKKDYGIGLSTE
+98 DKKDYGIDLSTE

-135 YIMASTSQ
+135 YIMASKSQ

-149 GINIDG
+149 GISIDG

-171 LYAVNNTDPGVGMGS
+171 GYAVNNTDPGVGMGS

-216 FENNTVNTTVSSKT
+216 FENSTLNTTVSNKT
-230 TVSLKGVGY
+230 TVSLKGVGH
-239 DENYSPI
+239 DESYNPI
-246 VKAISNAT
+246 VKSISKAT

-327 ATPTVT
+327 ATP
-333 PTATPTV
+333 A
-340 TPTATPTV
+340 A
-348 TPTATPTVTPTAT
+348 
-361 PTVTPTA
+361 
-368 TPTVTPTATPTV
+368 
-380 TPTATPTVTPTAT
+380 TPTAT

>member
-1 MTIHSSHHRSLYTLL
+1 
-16 SGIQDF
+16 
-22 SYVIAIPE
+22 
-30 QKYAIREKEG
+30 
-40 FSMKNK
+40 MKNK

-84 QTLVTPVEV
+84 KTLVTPVEV

-135 YIMASTSQ
+135 YIMASKSQ

-149 GINIDG
+149 GISIDG

-171 LYAVNNTDPGVGMGS
+171 GYAVNNTDPGVGMGS

-216 FENNTVNTTVSSKT
+216 FENSTLNTTVSNKT

-239 DENYSPI
+239 DENYTPI
-246 VKAISNAT
+246 VKSISNAT
-254 VVAAKYENETSTA
+254 VVAAKYENEASTA
-267 TTGNAVTLAQTDDN
+267 TKDTAVATAQTDDN

-305 KHSNISRPYAIVKV
+305 KHSNISRPYGIVKV
-319 LAAVTTPT
+319 LAAVTAPT

-333 PTATPTV
+333 PTAAPTV
-340 TPTATPTV
+340 TPTT
-348 TPTATPTVTPTAT
+348 
-361 PTVTPTA
+361 
-368 TPTVTPTATPTV
+368 
-380 TPTATPTVTPTAT
+380 
-393 PTVTPT
+393 
-399 ATPTV
+399 
-404 TPTATPAGDSL
+404 TPAGDSL

-435 GIKKVAKTPTK
+435 GLKKVAKKPTK